1 MARFN
6 DKVVI
11 VTGGASGIGA
21 MTAER
26 IVDEGGRVL
35 IADTNEALGR
45 QLTARLG
52 ANGRFVKVDVT
63 DPADCKMAVDVAV
76 LEFGRLYGLVNS
88 AIRMAPGPMKDL
100 SLANWNTVINVG
112 LTGTFLM
119 SQAVGRWLIDN
130 DRKGSIVNLSSNGG
144 LSPYSMSGAY
154 STTKAAVIMLAEHM
168 GLEWAPKGV
177 RVNVVCPAHTE
188 TPLTAYLQDPEI
200 RRGRAEVTPLKRVA
214 QPIDVANAI
223 LFLLS
228 EEASYIT
235 STALKVDGGLSV
247 SVMNHLPG
255 RKWQ

>member
-1 MARFN
+1 MARFT

-11 VTGGASGIGA
+11 VTGGARGIGA
-21 MTAER
+21 KTAEC

-35 IADTNEALGR
+35 IADTNEDLGHE
-45 QLTARLG
+45 LAGRLG
-52 ANGRFVKVDVT
+52 GNARFAKVDVT
-63 DPADCKMAVDVAV
+63 DPAACKMAVDVAARD
-76 LEFGRLYGLVNS
+76 LGGLYGLVNS

-100 SLANWNTVINVG
+100 SLSDWNTVISVG

-119 SQAVGRWLIDN
+119 SQAVGRWLIEN
-130 DRKGSIVNLSSNGG
+130 DRKGAIVNISSNGG

-177 RVNVVCPAHTE
+177 RVNAVCPAHTE

-200 RRGRAEVTPLKRVA
+200 RRGRDEVTPLKRVA

-235 STALKVDGGLSV
+235 ATALKVDGGLSV

>member
-1 MARFN
+1 MARFA

-11 VTGGASGIGA
+11 VTGGARGIGA

-26 IVDEGGRVL
+26 LVAEGGRVL
-35 IADTNEALGR
+35 IADTNEALGGA
-45 QLTARLG
+45 LADRLG
-52 ANGRFVKVDVT
+52 QTAKYLKVDVT
-63 DPADCKMAVDVAV
+63 DPASCQSAVDVAERDLGGV
-76 LEFGRLYGLVNS
+76 YGLVNS
-88 AIRMAPGPMKDL
+88 AIRMSPGALKDL
-100 SLANWNTVINVG
+100 PLADWKAVLEVG
-112 LTGTFLM
+112 LNGTFLM
-119 SQAVGRWLIDN
+119 SQAVGRWLMQHE
-130 DRKGSIVNLSSNGG
+130 RKGAIVNLSSNGG

-154 STTKAAVIMLAEHM
+154 STTKAAVIMLSKHM

-177 RVNVVCPAHTE
+177 RVNVVCPGHTE

-200 RRGRAEVTPLKRVA
+200 RRGRSEVTPLKRIA

-235 STALKVDGGLSV
+235 ASALNVDGGLSV

-255 RKWQ
+255 RKWE

>member
-1 MARFN
+1 MARFT
-6 DKVVI
+6 DKVII
-11 VTGGASGIGA
+11 VTGGARGIGA
-21 MTAER
+21 KTAER
-26 IVDEGGRVL
+26 IVEEGGRVL
-35 IADTNEALGR
+35 IADTNDDLGEK
-45 QLTARLG
+45 LASRLG
-52 ANGRFVKVDVT
+52 TKSKFVKADVT
-63 DPADCKMAVDVAV
+63 DPDACKRSVDTAVRD
-76 LEFGRLYGLVNS
+76 LGGLYGLVNS

-100 SLANWNTVINVG
+100 ALADWNTVINVG

-119 SQAVGRWLIDN
+119 SQAVGRWLIEN
-130 DRKGSIVNLSSNGG
+130 DRKGSIVNISSNGG

-177 RVNVVCPAHTE
+177 RVNAVCPAHTD

-200 RRGRAEVTPLKRVA
+200 RRGRSEVTPLKRVA
-214 QPIDVANAI
+214 EPIDVANAI

-235 STALKVDGGLSV
+235 ATALKVDGGLTV

-255 RKWQ
+255 RKWS